1 MFRKLSAVA
10 KRSFLVLLI
19 SLLSM
24 IAVLL
29 PSSMPSQG
37 SAGLA
42 STPTDVHAGS
52 QTVELPPD
60 AKPDGMVVN
69 VGLQVKN
76 IYDLSLADQSFLA
89 EGWYWLN
96 WGDDVQATLERLKL
110 EPSQMVEFTN
120 EIEPGQ
126 FSVSEVLPETVQLR
140 ADAVHS
146 LYVKFSGK
154 FYIRDVAQRLAPF
167 DQQQLEIALEV
178 KPSGLTEPPNRIA
191 LMPVPVEQ
199 LPIAGE
205 FSSVSGFILTNTKWT
220 RQEVIYLEPL
230 SNQTEAIASS
240 TRPSVNYSR
249 ATAVF
254 TYAPDTVT
262 VFLKWLLPLIAVM
275 GIVILAP
282 SIDGTMGDVRLAI
295 PSAALLTL
303 VVLHDGYKNNF
314 PPAPY
319 LTYLDEIYTYSY
331 LVCFAIFL
339 LFLVGTNAH
348 SRSSEGEHA
357 EVTRRINRL
366 DAIVQVSTVS
376 GFLLIS
382 IIGWFT

>member
-10 KRSFLVLLI
+10 KRSLLVLLI

-29 PSSMPSQG
+29 PSSMPSPG

-110 EPSQMVEFTN
+110 EPSQIVEFTN

-140 ADAVHS
+140 ADAAHS

-178 KPSGLTEPPNRIA
+178 KPSGLTEPPNRIT
-191 LMPVPVEQ
+191 LMPLPVEQ

-230 SNQTEAIASS
+230 SNQTEAIASN

-348 SRSSEGEHA
+348 SRSSEAEHA